1 MESKRELEG
10 LLADEQVS
18 EAPILILGNKI
29 DIPRA
34 ISEEELIQFFGLQ
47 GLTTGK
53 GTVSR
58 KDLQRRPVEVFMCS
72 VLKRQGYGEGFRW
85 LAQYL

>member
-53 GTVSR
+53 VRLIPS
-58 KDLQRRPVEVFMCS
+58 PS
-72 VLKRQGYGEGFRW
+72 
-85 LAQYL
+85 